1 MDCIFH
7 IGLGKTATT
16 YLQSEHFPRIGALG
30 KRQGSRRFR
39 RALRDVFL
47 HEDPGYWLTQGGQSM
62 IKRLAARKSP
72 EEPIIYTDEALYRA
86 PVFPRETPPVRTEQP
101 ERLVAHMEAFSNA
114 WSSRGH
120 TKVFFFT
127 RNQPEWLASAYAQ
140 SSQFLPEASQADF
153 EKRVDDILTAAGDQR
168 QRYLDFGRLLEGLQ
182 DVLGQGAVLAMPYE
196 RMTDARIRADLQ
208 QLLGCEGFLSENTET
223 PPAGAQCNVRRSRP
237 DRWNLSPYKL
247 PEGRRAHKWRKLKER
262 LGLPAQ
268 APTRPAAEKD
278 IQLTAAL
285 AERIREAFEP
295 SNRLFAERSGWSL
308 DHLGYW
314 PGESSAKSQEGEAG
328 RRGA

>member
-47 HEDPGYWLTQGGQSM
+47 HETADYWLTRSGQSM
-62 IKRLAARKSP
+62 IKRLAARKPP

-86 PVFPRETPPVRTEQP
+86 PVFPRETPPVLTEQ
-101 ERLVAHMEAFSNA
+101 
-114 WSSRGH
+114 
-120 TKVFFFT
+120 
-127 RNQPEWLASAYAQ
+127 
-140 SSQFLPEASQADF
+140 
-153 EKRVDDILTAAGDQR
+153 
-168 QRYLDFGRLLEGLQ
+168 
-182 DVLGQGAVLAMPYE
+182 
-196 RMTDARIRADLQ
+196 
-208 QLLGCEGFLSENTET
+208 
-223 PPAGAQCNVRRSRP
+223 
-237 DRWNLSPYKL
+237 